1 MLTSRWSVTPLLWS
15 ALEEPFGGTSII
27 SISITISLERNESG
41 SRLTNGEETETGYFL
56 TICITYRTWQR
67 PSGCSSV
74 TRRGLWTLIFP
85 SMSLFRR
92 TSFLLKSE
100 ISWEEKKKKKDDPG
114 SDEARHCLVSI
125 SRPEMWVNSQRKW
138 HWNCINFSGFG
149 SAGHNS
155 WNKDI
160 RKILDGGNA
169 WAKGS
174 VQQVMNKV

>member
-1 MLTSRWSVTPLLWS
+1 MLTSHWSVTPLLWS
-15 ALEEPFGGTSII
+15 ALEESFGGTSII

-100 ISWEEKKKKKDDPG
+100 ISWEEKKKKKMIRVQMRPDIVW
-114 SDEARHCLVSI
+114 SVSQGQKCELILKENDTETALI
-125 SRPEMWVNSQRKW
+125 SVALAQLATTAETR
-138 HWNCINFSGFG
+138 ISGRF
-149 SAGHNS
+149 
-155 WNKDI
+155 
-160 RKILDGGNA
+160 
-169 WAKGS
+169 
-174 VQQVMNKV
+174 

>member
-1 MLTSRWSVTPLLWS
+1 MLTSHWSVTPLLWS

-100 ISWEEKKKKKDDPG
+100 ISWEEKKKKKMIRVQMRPDIVW
-114 SDEARHCLVSI
+114 SVSQAQKCELILKENDTETALI
-125 SRPEMWVNSQRKW
+125 SVALAQLATTAETR
-138 HWNCINFSGFG
+138 ISGRF
-149 SAGHNS
+149 
-155 WNKDI
+155 
-160 RKILDGGNA
+160 
-169 WAKGS
+169 
-174 VQQVMNKV
+174 